1 MPCLDS
7 YCNRMD
13 FFVLAICYTPMN
25 IIAYTCCYFMLDTK
39 DPGHSNE
46 YATHSF
52 YGCIQCIIGY
62 ISGYFSARWLY
73 NNIHHQRPRTEP
85 VEEIPL
91 LPINPSAADTEE
103 ALPA

>member
-1 MPCLDS
+1 
-7 YCNRMD
+7 MD
-13 FFVLAICYTPMN
+13 FVVLTICYTPMI
-25 IIAYTCCYFMLDTK
+25 IIAYTCCYFMLDHRN
-39 DPGHSNE
+39 PGHSSE

-62 ISGYFSARWLY
+62 TSGYFSARWLY
-73 NNIHHQRPRTEP
+73 NKNNANNQNPRTEP

-91 LPINPSAADTEE
+91 LPINPIAADTEE